1 MATKKE
7 VIDMLEEYD
16 DDAVVICKDASG
28 GGWDNIED
36 VKQDGSSI
44 AIIFGG
50 GSPFSDE

>member
-7 VIDMLEEYD
+7 LIDMLEEYD

-28 GGWDNIED
+28 SWDNIKD

>member
-16 DDAVVICKDASG
+16 DYAVVICKDAS